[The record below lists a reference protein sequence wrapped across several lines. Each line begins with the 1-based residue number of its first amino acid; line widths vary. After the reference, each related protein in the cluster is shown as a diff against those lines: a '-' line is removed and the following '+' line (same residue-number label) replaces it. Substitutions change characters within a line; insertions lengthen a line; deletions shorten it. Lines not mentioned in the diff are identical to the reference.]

1 MKMVSIFFLRRYAA
15 SQYLMSDLV
24 KLCEDYLEHH
34 LTYKN
39 GLTLLEQASAYN
51 ADDFKKK
58 IYKVIKNR
66 YSHVLSSPEV
76 QRLEIDDLISLL
88 KLYKVKKLKC
98 IMPLSKIRNE

>member
-1 MKMVSIFFLRRYAA
+1 
-15 SQYLMSDLV
+15 MSDLV

-66 YSHVLSSPEV
+66 HSHVLSSQEV
-76 QRLEIDDLISLL
+76 QRLDIEDLISLL
-88 KLYKVKKLKC
+88 KLYKVCCRLPLKRQLF
-98 IMPLSKIRNE
+98 IYLSSFIVGCP